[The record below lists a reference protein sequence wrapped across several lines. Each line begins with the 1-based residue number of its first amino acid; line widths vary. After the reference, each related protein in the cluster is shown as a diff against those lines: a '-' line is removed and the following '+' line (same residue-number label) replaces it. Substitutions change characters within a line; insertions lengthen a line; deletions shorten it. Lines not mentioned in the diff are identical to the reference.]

1 MTSGAGRHATKVQ
14 AKRLAGTVASVKG
27 QFGFIDFREG
37 EEMRHIFFH
46 VTGVEGELTL
56 RVGDEVTFIVLDR
69 GKNKELVACK
79 IVRTKV
85 GAPLDLEVTLKY

>member
-1 MTSGAGRHATKVQ
+1 M
-14 AKRLAGTVASVKG
+14 ASVKG

-46 VTGVEGELTL
+46 ATGVEGEVTL

-85 GAPLDLEVTLKY
+85 GA

>member
-1 MTSGAGRHATKVQ
+1 M
-14 AKRLAGTVASVKG
+14 ASVKG
-27 QFGFIDFREG
+27 HFGFIDFREG

-46 VTGVEGELTL
+46 ATGVEGEVTL

-79 IVRTKV
+79 IIRTKV
-85 GAPLDLEVTLKY
+85 RATRQDRGMGTGDRSWLAQADWPIVQ